1 MRTTAKGRAETY
13 ARRRYE
19 ITLTLSAGV
28 SYIDVG
34 RPCAACSSEHAAE
47 INRKLKA
54 GTTHQDVS
62 RWLAGKGNPITP
74 MAIGRH
80 ARTHLAM
87 APPPRGRRPVSG
99 DFLESVRDTAHEA
112 LASGDLAVTLKD
124 GIAAQKALDARA
136 ARNADMDL
144 MLKIAITLGGR
155 RDPLRLP
162 DPEVEAIE
170 GEFRHVLEPELLT
183 SGAE

>member
-1 MRTTAKGRAETY
+1 MA
-13 ARRRYE
+13 
-19 ITLTLSAGV
+19 
-28 SYIDVG
+28 
-34 RPCAACSSEHAAE
+34 RPCSTCKSA
-47 INRKLKA
+47 RKADIERRIREQRSYL
-54 GTTHQDVS
+54 DIS
-62 RWLAGKGNPITP
+62 RWLKEVGEPISNV
-74 MAIGRH
+74 ALAKH
-80 ARTHLAM
+80 AKEHMDVIPT
-87 APPPRGRRPVSG
+87 RGRRPVSG

-112 LASGDLAVTLKD
+112 LASGELAVTLKD